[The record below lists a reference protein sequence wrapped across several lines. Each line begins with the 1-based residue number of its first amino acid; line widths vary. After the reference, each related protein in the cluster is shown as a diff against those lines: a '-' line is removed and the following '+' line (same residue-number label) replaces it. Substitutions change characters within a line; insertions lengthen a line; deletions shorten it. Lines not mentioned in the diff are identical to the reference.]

1 MSDSPL
7 AYAHDNHDRFLSELI
22 ELVSIPS
29 VSTLPEHRPDMQRA
43 ARWLTDRFND
53 IGVKAETAG
62 SADYPLVYGEWLEAP
77 GKPTILVYG
86 HYDVQPAEPLELW
99 TTPPFEPQ
107 VRDGNLYGRGASDD
121 KGQTLASL
129 FAAESFLRSTG
140 SLPLN
145 VKFILEGQEESGGE
159 VIKQFVRQHGGRLKA
174 DTVQIADGHMFG
186 PGIPT
191 LDVGLR
197 GIVYTEIH
205 ACGASHDLHSGLY
218 GGVAPNP
225 LNALA
230 WVIAALKGP
239 DGRINIPG
247 FYNRVRQV
255 PEDVLQAWSRLPVNQ
270 ERFVKEETGISALTG
285 EREFTPFER
294 MWARPTLDVHGIVG
308 GFTGA
313 GAKTVIPAEAT
324 AKISMRIV
332 PGQQA
337 DEVFQQYRDY
347 VMSQAPAGIELEVR
361 LIHGDDP
368 VLVPEGSS
376 FIEAAQQ
383 ALRDTFGRPAVPV
396 RSGGSIPIVG
406 IFKEALGLNSVLMG
420 WGLPDD
426 NLHAP
431 NEKFRVQNFYDGIDA
446 TIRFWETAAGSTRAS
461 V

>member
-7 AYAHDNHDRFLSELI
+7 SYAHDNHDRFLNELI

-29 VSTLPEHRPDMQRA
+29 ASTLPEHRPDMRRA
-43 ARWLTDRFND
+43 ARWLVDRLND
-53 IGVKAETAG
+53 IGVSAETAG
-62 SADYPLVYGEWLEAP
+62 SEDYPLVYGEWLKAP
-77 GKPTILVYG
+77 GKPTVLVYG

-99 TTPPFEPQ
+99 TTPPFQPE
-107 VRDGNLYGRGASDD
+107 VRDGNLYGRGSSDD
-121 KGQTLASL
+121 KGQTLTSIY
-129 FAAESFLRSTG
+129 AAESYLRTAG

-145 VKFILEGQEESGGE
+145 LKFILEGQEESGGA
-159 VIKQFVRQHGGRLKA
+159 VIKEFVQQHGDRLKA
-174 DTVQIADGHMFG
+174 DTVQISDGHMFG

-205 ACGASHDLHSGLY
+205 ARGASHDLHSGLY

-230 WVIAALKGP
+230 WVIASLKGP
-239 DGRINIPG
+239 DGHITIPG
-247 FYNRVRQV
+247 FYDSVRAV

-270 ERFVKEETGISALTG
+270 VDFVKEETGISELAG
-285 EREFTPFER
+285 EQDYTPFER
-294 MWARPTLDVHGIVG
+294 MWARPTLDVHGVVG
-308 GFTGA
+308 GFVGE

-324 AKISMRIV
+324 AKVSMRIV
-332 PGQQA
+332 PDQKA
-337 DEVFQQYRDY
+337 EDVFSQYRDA
-347 VMSQAPAGIELEVR
+347 VLKMAPPGIELEVR

-368 VLVPEGSS
+368 VLVPQDSP
-376 FIEAAQQ
+376 FIAAAQTALQ
-383 ALRDTFGRPAVPV
+383 ATFGRAPVPV

-431 NEKFRVQNFYDGIDA
+431 NEKFCVQNFYDGIDA
-446 TIRFWETAAGSTRAS
+446 TIRFWDTAAGSTRAS
-461 V
+461 A